1 MDLTSAACKTTTNR
15 RSANYLPT
23 VWDYDR
29 IKAIRSE
36 YQGEQYMNRSKVL
49 KQQLKALLVERIN
62 EPVALGELIDSIQRL
77 GVAYH
82 FEEEFEVALANIYTS
97 GNIQQSWRDD
107 LYTVSLAFGLL
118 RHHGYH
124 MSSDVFGGFK
134 DEKGSFKVSV
144 IGDVKGLLS
153 LYEASHLCLP
163 GEDVLDEAW
172 AFTSRNLKKAL
183 MEQLEPSLAQKVRHS
198 LEIPLHWRTIRQ
210 EAKQYMG
217 VYEQADNMVP
227 ILLEFATLEFNS
239 VQCIH
244 QENLKHMSRWWTD
257 LGFATNLPFVRDRIV
272 ETLWCT
278 IGLIFEPE
286 FSMTREAL
294 TKIGCLMASIDD
306 VYDIYGSQDELELFP
321 MAVQRYDNIWFFIP
335 PLETLAIKPSLF
347 FFKLPSSLVKWM
359 RHTYEALFLHYI
371 SRKFRRD
378 LKAMES
384 LPDYM
389 KICYLAIYNT
399 NDEISYNIMKEKG
412 WDIKNYLKK
421 MWAELCKAFL
431 VEAKWYKMGY
441 TPTLD
446 EYLSNGWISVSG
458 PLILVHA
465 YFLVAQNITEE
476 AINCISNDQ
485 NLIQWPSNYLTKFS
499 SYAIEHIW
507 DEIQRGDAAT
517 SIQCYMHETG
527 ASEELARSNIKEL
540 IRDVWKKL
548 NGQCLT
554 TSLFPKPYTNI
565 VVNLARVAYCMYLY
579 GDGYGNPNF
588 DTRELVKELLFQ
600 SMPTTKGSTAVVVG

>member
-321 MAVQRYDNIWFFIP
+321 MAVQR
-335 PLETLAIKPSLF
+335 
-347 FFKLPSSLVKWM
+347 
-359 RHTYEALFLHYI
+359 
-371 SRKFRRD
+371 RD

-485 NLIQWPSNYLTKFS
+485 NLIQWPS
-499 SYAIEHIW
+499 
-507 DEIQRGDAAT
+507 
-517 SIQCYMHETG
+517 
-527 ASEELARSNIKEL
+527 L
-540 IRDVWKKL
+540 I
-548 NGQCLT
+548 
-554 TSLFPKPYTNI
+554 F
-565 VVNLARVAYCMYLY
+565 
-579 GDGYGNPNF
+579 
-588 DTRELVKELLFQ
+588 
-600 SMPTTKGSTAVVVG
+600 

>member
-1 MDLTSAACKTTTNR
+1 MDLTSAACKTTTDR
-15 RSANYLPT
+15 RSAHYLPT

-36 YQGEQYMNRSKVL
+36 YQGEQYMNGSKVL

-62 EPVALGELIDSIQRL
+62 KPVALLELIDSIQRL

-82 FEEEFEVALANIYTS
+82 FEEEFKVALDNIYTS
-97 GNIQQSWRDD
+97 GNIQQSWNDD
-107 LYTVSLAFGLL
+107 LYTVSLAFRLL

-134 DEKGSFKVSV
+134 DEKGSFKVSL
-144 IGDVKGLLS
+144 IGDVKGMLS

-163 GEDVLDEAW
+163 GED
-172 AFTSRNLKKAL
+172 KAL
-183 MEQLEPSLAQKVRHS
+183 MDQLEPSLAQKVRHS

-210 EAKQYMG
+210 EVKHYMG
-217 VYEQADNMVP
+217 VYEQAGNMVP
-227 ILLEFATLEFNS
+227 ILLEFATLDFNS

-257 LGFATNLPFVRDRIV
+257 LGFGTNLPFVRDRIV
-272 ETLWCT
+272 ETLWCA

-294 TKIGCLMASIDD
+294 TKICCLIASIDD
-306 VYDIYGSQDELELFP
+306 VYDIYGSQDELELFTT
-321 MAVQRYDNIWFFIP
+321 AVQRW
-335 PLETLAIKPSLF
+335 
-347 FFKLPSSLVKWM
+347 
-359 RHTYEALFLHYI
+359 
-371 SRKFRRD
+371 D

-399 NDEISYNIMKEKG
+399 SDEISYNIMKEQG
-412 WDIKNYLKK
+412 WEIKNYLKK
-421 MWAELCKAFL
+421 MWTELCKAFL

-446 EYLSNGWISVSG
+446 EYLSNGWISSSG

-476 AINCISNDQ
+476 AINCVSNGH
-485 NLIQWPSNYLTKFS
+485 NLIRWPSLIFRLCNDL
-499 SYAIEHIW
+499 
-507 DEIQRGDAAT
+507 AT
-517 SIQCYMHETG
+517 STVRLTIILQIFYHM
-527 ASEELARSNIKEL
+527 LLSNIWV
-540 IRDVWKKL
+540 ISFNDVTYA
-548 NGQCLT
+548 G
-554 TSLFPKPYTNI
+554 
-565 VVNLARVAYCMYLY
+565 
-579 GDGYGNPNF
+579 
-588 DTRELVKELLFQ
+588 
-600 SMPTTKGSTAVVVG
+600 